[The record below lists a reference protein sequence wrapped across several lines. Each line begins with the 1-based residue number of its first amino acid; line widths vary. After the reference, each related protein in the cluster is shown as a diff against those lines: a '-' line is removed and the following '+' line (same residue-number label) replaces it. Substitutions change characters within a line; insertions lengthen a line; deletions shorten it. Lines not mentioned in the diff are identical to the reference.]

1 MAIHNHF
8 AQGPGRF
15 LPAVAGRQAVL
26 PGMERVG
33 GHGGVVGGHRFVLEP
48 VPAGTEPLRIQR

>member
-1 MAIHNHF
+1 
-8 AQGPGRF
+8 
-15 LPAVAGRQAVL
+15 VAGRQAVL